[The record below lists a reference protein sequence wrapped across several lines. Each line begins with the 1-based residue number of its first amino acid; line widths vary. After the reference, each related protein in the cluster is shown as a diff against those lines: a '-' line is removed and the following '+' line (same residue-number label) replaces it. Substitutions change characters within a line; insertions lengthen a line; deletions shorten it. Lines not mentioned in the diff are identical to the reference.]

1 MRICDWSS
9 DVCSSDLAKA
19 LKLLPAKGPRFS
31 VRDWIRGSSQ
41 SGSILFLSARY
52 VDMSICS
59 QLLTLWL
66 DTAMNTLM
74 TMERTPDLRVWFL
87 IDDLGA
93 LHRLPALANGL
104 QTARNFGGPVVPGGH
119 AYATLKEVHGE
130 NMAMRLWC
138 LART

>member
-1 MRICDWSS
+1 MRISDWSS
-9 DVCSSDLAKA
+9 DVCSSDLVFNANAKA
-19 LKLLPAKGPRFS
+19 LKLLPAKGPHFS

-74 TMERTPDLRVWFL
+74 TMERTPELRVWFL
-87 IDDLGA
+87 IDELGG
-93 LHRLPALANGL
+93 LHRQCGRASC
-104 QTARNFGGPVVPGGH
+104 RERVCRYV
-119 AYATLKEVHGE
+119 
-130 NMAMRLWC
+130 
-138 LART
+138 